1 MILLPLRS
9 LLPKIP
15 FRKGSESQ
23 DLRYHVSGRDR
34 VLDDCK
40 TSLLFFRINNNV
52 YELLNHFFL
61 IQKI

>member
-9 LLPKIP
+9 LLPQIP
-15 FRKGSESQ
+15 FRKGRESQ